1 MVQVTFSYPDG
12 PKIEAVLLSR
22 GRYSMRLVPRGVAD
36 TLELRLSYGQWSD
49 ENGVPVEIE
58 WLVSDGHAEEMFSQP
73 LAGKALA
80 LALLAPQ
87 VAE

>member
-1 MVQVTFSYPDG
+1 
-12 PKIEAVLLSR
+12 
-22 GRYSMRLVPRGVAD
+22 MRLVSRGVGD
-36 TLELRLSYGQWSD
+36 TQELRLSYGQWSD

-58 WLVSDGHAEEMFSQP
+58 WVVSDGHAEQMFSQP